1 MRVVL
6 PLLVTAM
13 LFQVPYD
20 PDGDHS
26 METQFDGHLTEAEM
40 QTLVAMHFPPEYRQ
54 WALDVSWCESRWY
67 TRAENPRSTAAGL
80 WQFLRSTWNW
90 VAGET
95 GTGSYESG
103 AVFDAHA
110 QAINA
115 AWLVNPKNGG
125 KSHWVCKSRNH
136 LLDLGNQVSD
146 DEGLEIG
153 GLGGSPVTVD
163 DQVDAILIG
172 GIPYCVR
179 EPVLDLEGDHLLWL
193 EVLSVLPEPARWLHW
208 YVPSIVEGGC
218 VDMRDDEPSR
228 SKPGPE

>member
-6 PLLVTAM
+6 PLLLTAM

-26 METQFDGHLTEAEM
+26 METQFDGHLTQAEM
-40 QTLVAMHFPPEYRQ
+40 QTLISMHFPEEWHE
-54 WALDVSWCESRWY
+54 WALNVSWCESRWY

-110 QAINA
+110 NAINA
-115 AWLVNPKNGG
+115 AWLVQNGG
-125 KSHWVCKSRNH
+125 PSHWVCKDRHQIVN
-136 LLDLGNQVSD
+136 LGDSVVSD
-146 DEGLEIG
+146 DKGLEIG
-153 GLGGSPVTVD
+153 GLGRSPVTVD
-163 DQVDAILIG
+163 DQVDAIPVG
-172 GIPYCVR
+172 VVPDCVR
-179 EPVLDLEGDHLLWL
+179 EPVLDLEGDHVLWL
-193 EVLSVLPEPARWLHW
+193 KLFSVLPEPARWFYG

-218 VDMRDDEPSR
+218 VDVRDDEPSWPQPR
-228 SKPGPE
+228 PE